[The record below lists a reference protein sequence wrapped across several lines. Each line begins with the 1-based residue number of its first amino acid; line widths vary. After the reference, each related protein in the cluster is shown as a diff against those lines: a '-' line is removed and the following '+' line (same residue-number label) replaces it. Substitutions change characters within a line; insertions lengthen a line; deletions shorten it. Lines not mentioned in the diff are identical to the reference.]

1 MIAKRLIKILKIVPT
16 LKRIL
21 YTYGVLIIIF
31 KKNNYQNDTLWRLNI
46 GIGGFVLVFLGASF
60 MIFANWCAFL
70 TNVYTHYGGCQRY
83 CL

>member
-31 KKNNYQNDTLWRLNI
+31 
-46 GIGGFVLVFLGASF
+46 
-60 MIFANWCAFL
+60 
-70 TNVYTHYGGCQRY
+70 
-83 CL
+83 